1 MRQGTPQAP
10 LFKAAFIF
18 LYMCLCSF
26 PLQAQNV
33 ILTSLH
39 VSPKLAQADCHL
51 IEFPNGS
58 KVLIDAGLGVDAPRN
73 TLVDYFRK
81 RNITSLDLV
90 IISHCHKD
98 HYGELVHIIKSGV
111 SVGKVIINVPDAIFN
126 DTEKF
131 IGGYDYKDVQAMLS
145 FLDNHHIPYETPNIG
160 QQLWNISKNPNQDAT
175 LEAVY
180 LYDGLHGPL
189 GLADVNDTSII
200 VRLSY
205 GKTRVLFTGDLNYKL
220 GGFLARHANK
230 YDIEADILKVPHH
243 GADGLAPNEFFDK
256 VGCKVAI
263 VSTPKSVWF
272 SPRCKRIRDYLSSK
286 KIKTIVSSIDGD
298 TIVSISKTG
307 YTIKTTGIN
316 TPKP

>member
-1 MRQGTPQAP
+1 MKHGTPIAVFIKQAL
-10 LFKAAFIF
+10 LFI
-18 LYMCLCSF
+18 CLWLCAVQ
-26 PLQAQNV
+26 LQAQNV
-33 ILTSLH
+33 VLTSLH

-58 KVLIDAGLGVDAPRN
+58 KVLIDAGLAVDAPLN
-73 TLVDYFRK
+73 TLVDYFKKRK
-81 RNITSLDLV
+81 INHLDLV

-111 SVGKVIINVPDAIFN
+111 SVGKVIINVPDPVFN

-131 IGGYDYKDVQAMLS
+131 IGGYDYVHVQSMLK
-145 FLDNHHIPYETPNIG
+145 FFDRHNIPYETPNIG
-160 QQLWNISKNPNQDAT
+160 DQLWSTSKDPAQDAT
-175 LEAVY
+175 LDVVY

-286 KIKTIVSSIDGD
+286 KIKTLVSSLDGD
-298 TIVSISKTG
+298 TIVTISKTG